1 MRFLLNPFL
10 IFCGIFAALLFWW
23 RPAPELICMKSVDWA
38 HEYEK
43 QHTPSKHLLGAME
56 MARELIRSD
65 SPHAP
70 FTEFIDRKT
79 RDQLIVVA
87 TNDWQSWGEKYF
99 PRGAFSPKRNLYF
112 SPDDSPIDEL
122 KDPQGYVELRGKNT
136 IHFVTYNR
144 LEARELDRY
153 DIPNSLR
160 YPYRNFAIIMFCAA
174 LLFWGVSRVRKRVL
188 DLPAASSAGTG
199 CRGFLV
205 GMCIGVALT
214 LLPFLYYNG
223 EAGIPAFFLGVVSML
238 AGAIGLVFFGL
249 QVSMVRKMIGGKDQ
263 LAHWTY
269 DPSKWK
275 RFIDWHLNEEK
286 EAKWGLF
293 VFITIIIAA
302 VGVGFWLAMRDTASL
317 WVLFFLLG
325 LIVLLWLVAIV
336 APRLTYRRL
345 KKGSGQVYLGKSGIY
360 LNGAVHTWNLIG
372 SRLESVELIQKPFPM
387 LVFVYSYLMMA
398 GRSLFFFRQYASVH
412 VPVPDGK
419 EAEATKV
426 VNSYIKK
433 G

>member
-1 MRFLLNPFL
+1 M
-10 IFCGIFAALLFWW
+10 
-23 RPAPELICMKSVDWA
+23 
-38 HEYEK
+38 
-43 QHTPSKHLLGAME
+43 
-56 MARELIRSD
+56 
-65 SPHAP
+65 
-70 FTEFIDRKT
+70 
-79 RDQLIVVA
+79 
-87 TNDWQSWGEKYF
+87 
-99 PRGAFSPKRNLYF
+99 
-112 SPDDSPIDEL
+112 
-122 KDPQGYVELRGKNT
+122 
-136 IHFVTYNR
+136 TYNR

-160 YPYRNFAIIMFCAA
+160 YPYRNFAIIMFCGA

-293 VFITIIIAA
+293 VFITIIIAV

-360 LNGAVHTWNLIG
+360 LNGVVHTWSLIG

-419 EAEATKV
+419 EAEASKV